1 MKKKHIN
8 NIEDMSKEQ
17 LITKCYTYKNNL
29 YIANEKI
36 KSLTKELELA
46 RVVLSE
52 RRLTEKLRICMEETL
67 SYMKEIERMKIKERE
82 KMQGE

>member
-1 MKKKHIN
+1 MKKKHTN
-8 NIEDMSKEQ
+8 NLEDMSRDE
-17 LITKCYTYKNNL
+17 LVVKCYTYKNNL
-29 YIANEKI
+29 HIANEKI

-82 KMQGE
+82 KI